1 MASRRGR
8 IGDYTRAKL
17 DSIISS
23 SVVVIE
29 SGDITRVSGDVG
41 LTGGGA
47 SGAII
52 LEVDYA
58 GTDSVIGAAADGTGI
73 TVASDDQILVS
84 DTDDSNNV
92 KYVNVSQLPSGAPTD
107 AQYVTLATDS
117 DLSAERVLTAGDGV
131 TMADGGAGSTIT
143 VAVDYAGADS
153 VIMAA
158 TDGTSATV
166 ATNDKVI
173 LKDESDGSDTVKY
186 VNISQLGA
194 GVVAGSDT
202 EIQYNDGGAFG
213 ATSSFSFYSSSFG
226 GEATLQLRHDVVSD
240 ARKDEHPTMAFTR
253 SGPLL
258 KYDDMNLGKISFR
271 GGNSN
276 NDDHEYAYM
285 IAQASDTSDANEGGY
300 IKFYCAAGGIDP
312 GDSGLYN
319 LLSIG
324 GEDEARMSAVVVN
337 EESKNCDFRVE
348 SDSETHKLFVDASA
362 NSIGINQSSPD
373 NSVGLDINDDAL
385 FTDDKKLYFGTGKD
399 AYIEYETTDSYMAIS
414 GSAQGIAM
422 SGTNIVLTGAVK
434 IDGPGGLSALH
445 VEDMD
450 SYADVV
456 VVSAQNTLGAALML
470 DTALSKTPL
479 KIDSDYS
486 GIGATIIKGIA
497 GDILKTGAST
507 SNNDVY
513 GMYMGVENLTA
524 TDGNNQ
530 IVGVCGF
537 TNAKH
542 AADAGT
548 MTAIGGQFSA
558 SSDSNGT
565 TTTYGLHAV
574 AAGGDTNY
582 GIQLKTGDGANDAHI
597 IMVNQADTGDL
608 CKIHVGTAGA
618 TTITTVD
625 DDNAAADIR
634 FNPDGDVL
642 VLDDIRLGFG
652 SGSSGAESYIV
663 YDETTSDKLIMSGA
677 HGGTYFSGSSIHV
690 GPLGAA
696 GTTYGPST
704 TTPVTAFDTIT
715 DLGTTAADG
724 TACDM
729 ISDGQMG
736 GQMIRMGVF
745 DASVN
750 VVGELVSCR
759 RAIWISADA
768 SAAAGAS
775 GALDLLIAIAMA
787 VDGDADEGLVLL
799 RGIARIPSTLF
810 TGTAPSLGVTGKP
823 IYASETAGSITL
835 DIPTTSGAIV
845 RVIGYLLDA
854 SSSDGLIYF
863 NPDNTWVTIA

>member
-17 DSIISS
+17 DAIIDGKVTTSGGGG
-23 SVVVIE
+23 
-29 SGDITRVSGDVG
+29 SGDITGVTAGDGLDGGGTTGDVT
-41 LTGGGA
+41 LD
-47 SGAII
+47 I
-52 LEVDYA
+52 DYA
-58 GTDSVIGAAADGTGI
+58 GTDSVIRAAADGTGI
-73 TVASDDQILVS
+73 TVASDDQMLVS

-202 EIQYNDGGAFG
+202 EIQYNNNGLFG

-240 ARKDEHPTMAFTR
+240 ARKDEHPTMVFTR

-258 KYDDMNLGKISFR
+258 EYDDMNLGKISFR

-312 GDSGLYN
+312 GDASIYN

-337 EESKNCDFRVE
+337 QAGINCDFRVE
-348 SDSETHKLFVDASA
+348 SDGETHKLFVDASA

-385 FTDDKKLYFGTGKD
+385 FTDDKKLYFGTGQD
-399 AYIEYETTDSYMAIS
+399 AYI
-414 GSAQGIAM
+414 Q
-422 SGTNIVLTGAVK
+422 
-434 IDGPGGLSALH
+434 
-445 VEDMD
+445 
-450 SYADVV
+450 
-456 VVSAQNTLGAALML
+456 
-470 DTALSKTPL
+470 
-479 KIDSDYS
+479 
-486 GIGATIIKGIA
+486 
-497 GDILKTGAST
+497 
-507 SNNDVY
+507 
-513 GMYMGVENLTA
+513 
-524 TDGNNQ
+524 
-530 IVGVCGF
+530 
-537 TNAKH
+537 
-542 AADAGT
+542 
-548 MTAIGGQFSA
+548 
-558 SSDSNGT
+558 
-565 TTTYGLHAV
+565 
-574 AAGGDTNY
+574 
-582 GIQLKTGDGANDAHI
+582 
-597 IMVNQADTGDL
+597 
-608 CKIHVGTAGA
+608 
-618 TTITTVD
+618 
-625 DDNAAADIR
+625 
-634 FNPDGDVL
+634 
-642 VLDDIRLGFG
+642 
-652 SGSSGAESYIV
+652 
-663 YDETTSDKLIMSGA
+663 YDEATSDKLIMSGA

-715 DLGTTAADG
+715 DLGTTTGDG

-745 DASVN
+745 ESSVN
-750 VVGELVSCR
+750 VVGELVSLSR
-759 RAIWISADA
+759 GRWYAADA
-768 SAAAGAS
+768 DTAADLP
-775 GALDLLIAIAMA
+775 GALNLLIAIAMA

-810 TGTAPSLGVTGKP
+810 TGTAPIGNHTGKP
-823 IYASETAGSITL
+823 LYASETEGEITL